1 MSKIKGLVSKAKGN
15 AKDSTSEAKAWL
27 SQGPPHYENMDDN
40 IIILFKF
47 WEHIQYLQ
55 VDNLKQLLSYNTIN
69 IQIA

>member
-1 MSKIKGLVSKAKGN
+1 MP
-15 AKDSTSEAKAWL
+15 KDSTSEAKAWL